1 MTLVTMSTPYTQ
13 SCSLCGRKVLDKRA
27 FTEDMEWTEMM
38 FPDGGEMEIPAVG
51 SCLYCSGEL
60 VNLS

>member
-1 MTLVTMSTPYTQ
+1 MTLLTLSTPYVQ
-13 SCSLCGRKVLDKRA
+13 SCRLCGRKVLDKRA
-27 FTEDMEWTEMM
+27 FTEDGEWTRMM
-38 FPDGGEMEIPAVG
+38 FPDGEEMEIPAVG

>member
-1 MTLVTMSTPYTQ
+1 MTLVTMSTPYVQ
-13 SCSLCGRKVLDKRA
+13 SCALCGRKVLDKRA
-27 FTEDMEWTEMM
+27 FTEDAEWIGVM
-38 FPDGGEMEIPAVG
+38 FPDGGEMEIPVVG